1 MERKMSNILL
11 KWKENNEKM
20 PLIVYG
26 ARLVGK
32 TFTILSFGKKIIKML
47 LI

>member
-11 KWKENNEKM
+11 KWKEDNEKM

-26 ARLVGK
+26 VRLVGK
-32 TFTILSFGKKIIKML
+32 TFTILSFWKKIIKML

>member
-11 KWKENNEKM
+11 KWKEDNEKM

-26 ARLVGK
+26 ARQVYYV
-32 TFTILSFGKKIIKML
+32 INSQYQ
-47 LI
+47 